1 MTSNTLPHL
10 KKPRRRA
17 TTTPT
22 MAALL
27 LIAGAA
33 LAAPYATPDF
43 TLRGAISAPVVGGQ
57 LSLVKGP
64 ADAEPTFED
73 FKVRSVCGTVVLVGV
88 CVCWD
93 TLLVHTH
100 THTHTHT

>member
-1 MTSNTLPHL
+1 
-10 KKPRRRA
+10 
-17 TTTPT
+17 

-73 FKVRSVCGTVVLVGV
+73 FKVRRWFWLVCACVGTAYVISG
-88 CVCWD
+88 CV
-93 TLLVHTH
+93 
-100 THTHTHT
+100 